1 MSQNEFATFFSCS
14 FTWFKDDKEREKIFV
29 FGLDGLK
36 VRDIDRVVSRRH
48 SFALFHSA
56 GKNIYRD
63 MKQLEFSCETQ
74 EDVDTWKAMFLRAGV
89 YPESVVLEGNPSD
102 DESFGHNLDPI
113 LERQVETIRNLVD
126 SYIKIVTKKIKDQI
140 PKIVT
145 CFLINKTREF
155 INGELL
161 RSLLQEGEILMEES
175 AEEARRRED
184 LLRTY
189 NSIKEAL
196 SIIGEVNMTTTYA
209 PPPPPVKNDWK
220 ITPSVVSNNGR
231 PYEASQSS
239 VSNVQLKPSLPP
251 PPGSL
256 GNNNHV
262 MNPILAGAAALK
274 PTQFVPPRPKPNP
287 AAFVSHN
294 QILQPT
300 KVPSRPAPTIPPR
313 R

>member
-1 MSQNEFATFFSCS
+1 LNISYFS

-36 VRDIDRVVSRRH
+36 VRDIDRVVGRRH
-48 SFALFHSA
+48 SFALFQTQ
-56 GKNIYRD
+56 GRNIYRD
-63 MKQLEFSCETQ
+63 HKQLEFSCETQ

-89 YPESVVLEGNPSD
+89 YPESVGLEANPSD
-102 DESFGHNLDPI
+102 DGSFGHNLDPI

-161 RSLLQEGEILMEES
+161 RSLLQEGEMLMEES
-175 AEEARRRED
+175 PEESRRREE

-189 NSIKEAL
+189 NSIREAL
-196 SIIGEVNMTTTYA
+196 KIIGEVNMTTTYV

-220 ITPSVVSNNGR
+220 PSPSVTNNGR
-231 PYEASQSS
+231 SFESSQSS
-239 VSNVQLKPSLPP
+239 VSNANFKPSLPP
-251 PPGSL
+251 PPMSGGHMNN
-256 GNNNHV
+256 GNASSINA
-262 MNPILAGAAALK
+262 IAAAAAGLK
-274 PTQFVPPRPKPNP
+274 PTQTVPPRPKPNP

-294 QILQPT
+294 NILQPT